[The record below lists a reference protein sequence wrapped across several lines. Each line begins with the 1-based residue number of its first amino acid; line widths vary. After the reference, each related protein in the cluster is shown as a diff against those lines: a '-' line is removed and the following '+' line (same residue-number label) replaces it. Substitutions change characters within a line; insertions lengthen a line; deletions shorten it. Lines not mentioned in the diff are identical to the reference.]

1 MLNTE
6 AIQNDCPPLQFRDW
20 PPVAA
25 FNQFSQDLQQ
35 FMDAD
40 LATKQ
45 AKLTALRTDHDAH
58 GAFLHKCLST
68 IYAYSYGYVDSPVY
82 LRSDPMLEIQL
93 QTAKLILEEELT
105 QQWVP
110 TQAIPEI
117 HTQAELTNYLRTF
130 TTNNVGVYHEFWDYI
145 RDEAGHDAMAEF
157 LRLVLCRNE
166 VVDDECALLVCGLQG
181 NMKKAM
187 VSNLWDE
194 CGNGSLERFHT
205 YWLRRLMEQ
214 TNDWEALPAY
224 RALDKKPWFS
234 GILSNVFN
242 VLLTRPG
249 YKLRAYGFFCTTES
263 WVEPHFV
270 RILDGLAR
278 TKLNHEDIAVYF
290 MAHVTIDP
298 QHTQELLDS
307 ILYQTPALTKQEIDE
322 ILWGAHLAVA
332 SASEQYR
339 EVMGYLR
346 SIDAKSPMAL
356 AA

>member
-6 AIQNDCPPLQFRDW
+6 SIQNDCPPLQHHEW
-20 PPVAA
+20 PPVAP
-25 FNQFSQDLQQ
+25 FSRFSKDLHD
-35 FMDAD
+35 FMEAD
-40 LATKQ
+40 LDSKQ
-45 AKLTALRTDHDAH
+45 QLLTGLRGDHTRH

-68 IYAYSYGYVDSPVY
+68 IYAYSYGYIDSPVY
-82 LRSDPMLEIQL
+82 LRSDPMLEIKL
-93 QTAKLILEEELT
+93 QTAKLILEEELNM
-105 QQWVP
+105 QWVP
-110 TQAIPEI
+110 TEPIPAINNQKDLVE
-117 HTQAELTNYLRTF
+117 YMRSF

-145 RDEAGHDAMAEF
+145 RDEAGPQAMAEF

-194 CGNGSLERFHT
+194 CGNGSLTRFHT

-224 RALDKKPWFS
+224 RAEDKKPWFS

-249 YKLRAYGFFCTTES
+249 YKLQAYGFFCTTES

-278 TKLNHEDIAVYF
+278 TGLDHEDIAVYF

-298 QHTQELLDS
+298 QHTQELLDA
-307 ILYQTPALTKQEIDE
+307 ILYQTPALTRQEIDE

-332 SASEQYR
+332 AATCQYR

-346 SIDAKSPMAL
+346 SIDDSNPVAL